1 LCANLATFSYP
12 QSVILPNTKGINLI
26 MQQPIR
32 QPKISFSHFLK
43 KFPEIP
49 LPITLG
55 EEAHHAF
62 SQRNESLPPPMIE
75 RYIEPLEEKESD
87 EFTEFIPCL
96 SIPKTDDF
104 YAIVY
109 WRAMLMSY
117 EYTLATFSKK
127 GELIDHRVIAGMFS
141 DGQLLV
147 NSVATIDKDWMIY
160 IVSGKSKADKTS
172 SVDPQSSTAT
182 TLELLPEGNMV
193 EHL

>member
-1 LCANLATFSYP
+1 
-12 QSVILPNTKGINLI
+12 
-26 MQQPIR
+26 MQQPKR
-32 QPKISFSHFLK
+32 QPKISFSHFLD

-49 LPITLG
+49 LPVTLG

-62 SQRNESLPPPMIE
+62 SKRNEPLPSLMIE
-75 RYIEPLEEKESD
+75 RFIEPLEEKESD

-96 SIPKTDDF
+96 RIPKTDDF
-104 YAIVY
+104 HAIVY

-127 GELIDHRVIAGMFS
+127 GELIEHRVIAGTFS

-147 NSVATIDKDWMIY
+147 NSVATIDDDWMIY
-160 IVSGKSKADKTS
+160 MVSGKSKADLKS
-172 SVDPQSSTAT
+172 SIDPKASTAT
-182 TLELLPEGNMV
+182 TLELLPEGSFV

>member
-1 LCANLATFSYP
+1 
-12 QSVILPNTKGINLI
+12 

-32 QPKISFSHFLK
+32 QPKIRFSHFLQ

-62 SQRNESLPPPMIE
+62 SQRNEPLPQPMIE
-75 RYIEPLEEKESD
+75 RFIEPLEEKERD
-87 EFTEFIPCL
+87 EFTEFIPCFR
-96 SIPKTDDF
+96 IPKTNDF
-104 YAIVY
+104 HAIVY

-127 GELIDHRVIAGMFS
+127 GELIDHRVIAGTFS

-147 NSVATIDKDWMIY
+147 NSVATIDDDWMIY
-160 IVSGKSKADKTS
+160 IVSGKSKADES
-172 SVDPQSSTAT
+172 GSIDPKASTAT